1 MTPAPLACHAV
12 AKSFPLADGRQR
24 DVLLDVDFAL
34 PAGEAVALVGR
45 SGSGKSTLLHLA
57 AGIDIPTSGRVM
69 LAGHDLG
76 ALPERERTLL
86 RRRHVGLVFQ
96 FFHLLPHLSVVDN
109 VSLPG
114 WVASMN
120 GAEARRRALDLLD
133 RVGMADHGE
142 DRAGRLSGGEMQRV
156 ALCRALLARPPLV
169 LADEP
174 TGNLDDENGR
184 LVMDLL
190 LRIVR
195 EEGASLLFV
204 THSVEQAALADRIWH
219 LHSGVLE
226 QDGAG
231 AAGERTP

>member
-1 MTPAPLACHAV
+1 MTTAPLVCHDV
-12 AKSFPLADGRQR
+12 AKSYALPDGRLR
-24 DVLLDVDFAL
+24 DVLQGIEFAL
-34 PAGEAVALVGR
+34 PPGEAVALVGR

-57 AGIDIPTSGRVM
+57 AGIDIPTRGRVL

-76 ALPERERTLL
+76 TLAERERTLL

-96 FFHLLPHLSVVDN
+96 FFHLLPHLSVLDN
-109 VSLPG
+109 VALPG
-114 WVASMN
+114 WVAGLPN
-120 GAEARRRALDLLD
+120 VEARRRAADLLD

-226 QDGAG
+226 RDDAG
-231 AAGERTP
+231 AVGKRAT